1 MIAFH
6 GKQEIKEKYLARVLA
21 HQKADEI
28 IKGQYWSKGKGC
40 AVGCTIHGS
49 EHSKYETELGIPTWL
64 ARVEDR
70 LFEGMS
76 SGKAKE
82 WPAQF
87 LKAIKPGA
95 DLEQAKA
102 PFLICVLES
111 ALKSFAHNKNPKVVE
126 SIQSVIAL
134 WKRKDV
140 GTKEWRAAADAAAYA
155 AADAAY
161 AADAAAYAAAA
172 AADAAYAADAAA
184 DAAVYAAYAAADAAY
199 AAADAA
205 AYAAYAAARTAR
217 FDYFA
222 EELLKILRKCK

>member
-28 IKGQYWSKGKGC
+28 IKGKYWNKGKGC

-49 EHSKYETELGIPTWL
+49 EHSRYETELGIPTWL

-76 SGKAKE
+76 NEKAKE
-82 WPAQF
+82 WPARF
-87 LKAIKPGA
+87 LKAIKPGV

-111 ALKSFAHNKNPKVVE
+111 ALTSFDHNKNPKVAE
-126 SIQSVIAL
+126 SIQAIIAL
-134 WKRKDV
+134 WKRKDI
-140 GTKEWRAAADAAAYA
+140 GTKEWRAAAA
-155 AADAAY
+155 AADA
-161 AADAAAYAAAA
+161 
-172 AADAAYAADAAA
+172 
-184 DAAVYAAYAAADAAY
+184 
-199 AAADAA
+199 AA
-205 AYAAYAAARTAR
+205 AYAAYAAAAADADAAADAAAAAAYAAADADAAAAAAYAAYAAADARTAK